1 METCIFCKIING
13 EIPCN
18 KVYEDQDYFAFN
30 DANPQAPY
38 HFLVIPKKHIS
49 KISEA
54 VEADKTLIGGL
65 FTVASKICDEKELLD
80 YRLVINNGK
89 GVGQT
94 VFHIHLHVIGGR
106 SMGWPP
112 G

>member
-1 METCIFCKIING
+1 MEECIFCKIINK
-13 EIPCN
+13 EIPCD
-18 KVYEDQDYFAFN
+18 KVYEDQEYLAFN
-30 DANPQAPY
+30 DIAPQAP
-38 HFLVIPKKHIS
+38 HHILVIPKKHIP

-54 VEADKTLIGGL
+54 TREDGAIIGGL
-65 FTVASKICDEKELLD
+65 FTVASKICREKSLSD

-89 GVGQT
+89 EMGQT

-106 SMGWPP
+106 VMGWPP

>member
-13 EIPCN
+13 EIPCT

-30 DANPQAPY
+30 DINPQAPY

-54 VEADKTLIGGL
+54 VETDKTLIGGL
-65 FTVASKICDEKELLD
+65 FTVASKICNEKELSD